1 MKVKESEIIEETMKI
16 IDKMKNEGYTLMDKY
31 SSEGKFNELMEY
43 LKEAE
48 KEGIIS
54 EEEKKNLYCY
64 YKAEK

>member
-48 KEGIIS
+48 KEAIIS

>member
-16 IDKMKNEGYTLMDKY
+16 IDKMKNEGYTLTDKY